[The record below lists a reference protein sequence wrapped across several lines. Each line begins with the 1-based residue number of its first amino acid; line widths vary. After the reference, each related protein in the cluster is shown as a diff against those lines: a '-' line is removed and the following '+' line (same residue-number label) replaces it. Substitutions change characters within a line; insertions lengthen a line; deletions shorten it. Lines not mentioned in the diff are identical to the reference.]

1 MPSEITDLSRLCL
14 HTITTRP
21 WNISECIQHYAARG
35 IRNITIWRNVL
46 EGQDLEAVRRQLDES
61 GMKVVSL
68 CRGGFFAA
76 ATKNKRENAIAENLG
91 AIREAERIG
100 APLLVLVCGADPG
113 QPLETSR
120 EQILEGIMEV
130 LPAATEAGV
139 RLAIEPLHP
148 MYAGDRSAINT
159 LKQATDLAL
168 QTRSPHVGVAIDVYH
183 TWWDPQLEPEIARC
197 GAEGRIFAFHV
208 CDWKLPVLD
217 LLNDRGLM
225 GEGCI
230 PVPLIRSWVEQ
241 AGFNGAVEVEVFSE
255 RHWASDQQLFLDQI
269 INAYVTHT

>member
-21 WNISECIQHYAARG
+21 WSLGDCIQHYAGRG

-46 EGQDLEAVRRQLDES
+46 EGQDLETVKRQLDER
-61 GMKVVSL
+61 GMQVVSL
-68 CRGGFFAA
+68 CRGGFFPALL
-76 ATKNKRENAIAENLG
+76 KSKRESAIAENLA
-91 AIREAERIG
+91 AIREASQIG

-120 EQILEGIMEV
+120 EQIFEGIMEI
-130 LPAATEAGV
+130 LPAAIEAGV
-139 RLAIEPLHP
+139 KLAIEPLHP

-183 TWWDPQLEPEIARC
+183 TWWDPDLKTEINRC
-197 GAEGRIFAFHV
+197 GREGRIFAFHV
-208 CDWKLPVLD
+208 CDWKLPLLD

-241 AGFNGAVEVEVFSE
+241 AGFYGPVEVEVFSE

-269 INAYVTHT
+269 INAYLTHT

>member
-1 MPSEITDLSRLCL
+1 MPSEITDLSRMCL
-14 HTITTRP
+14 HTMTTRH
-21 WNISECIQHYAARG
+21 WDLNECIRQYTARG

-46 EGQDLEAVRRQLDES
+46 EGQDLEAVRRKLDES

-76 ATKNKRENAIAENLG
+76 ASKNKRENAIAENMG

-120 EQILEGIMEV
+120 EQIFEGIMEI
-130 LPAATEAGV
+130 LPAAMEAGV
-139 RLAIEPLHP
+139 KLAIEPLHP

-159 LKQATDLAL
+159 LKQATDMAL
-168 QTRSPHVGVAIDVYH
+168 KTRSPYVGVTIDVYH
-183 TWWDPQLEPEIARC
+183 TWWDPELKPEIARC
-197 GAEGRIFAFHV
+197 GKEGRIFAFHV

-225 GEGCI
+225 GDGCI

-241 AGFNGAVEVEVFSE
+241 TGFTGPVEVEIFSE
-255 RHWASDQQLFLDQI
+255 RYWAADQHQFLDQI
-269 INAYVTHT
+269 INAYLTHT

>member
-21 WNISECIQHYAARG
+21 WSLGDCIQHYADRG

-46 EGQDLEAVRRQLDES
+46 EGQDLGLIKRQLDES
-61 GMKVVSL
+61 GMQVVSL
-68 CRGGFFAA
+68 CRGGFFPASA
-76 ATKNKRENAIAENLG
+76 KSKRASAIAENLG

-113 QPLETSR
+113 QSLETSR
-120 EQILEGIMEV
+120 EQIFEGIMEI
-130 LPAATEAGV
+130 LPAAMDAGV
-139 RLAIEPLHP
+139 KLAIEPLHP

-168 QTRSPHVGVAIDVYH
+168 KTRSPQVGVAIDVYH
-183 TWWDPQLEPEIARC
+183 TWWDPDLKAEIARC
-197 GAEGRIFAFHV
+197 SRENRIFAFHV

-230 PVPLIRSWVEQ
+230 PVPLIRSWVEE
-241 AGFNGAVEVEVFSE
+241 AGFTGPVEVEVFSE
-255 RHWASDQQLFLDQI
+255 RYWASDQHRFLDKI
-269 INAYVTHT
+269 IHAYLTHT